1 MNKQQI
7 YQDLSRLVDE
17 IDKLPLDGEESKR
30 LHKVVTEIEDHLEGR
45 EEEPSPDEVVD
56 TVDQLISRLEA
67 DHPTLT
73 GVLRRIMNTLSSMG
87 I

>member
-7 YQDLSRLVDE
+7 YQDLTRLIDE
-17 IDKLPLDGEESKR
+17 IDKLPLDNTESR
-30 LHKVVTEIEDHLEGR
+30 GLHKVVTDIENHLEGR
-45 EEEPSPDEVVD
+45 EEERGPQDVVD